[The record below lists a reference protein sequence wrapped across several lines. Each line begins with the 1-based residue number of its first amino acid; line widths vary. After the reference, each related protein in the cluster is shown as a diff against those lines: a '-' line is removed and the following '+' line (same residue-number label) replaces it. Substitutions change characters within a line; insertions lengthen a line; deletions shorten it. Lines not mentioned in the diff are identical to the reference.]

1 MTMPAGKYYIG
12 DLCYVMHPEWDECCD
27 LFFPAN
33 HPPRGVE
40 GEFTL
45 KDGRRFASFSTAYGD
60 GTYRSNIGTGHCV
73 DSGSIGC
80 IRVEDIRDDQY
91 DNIEEL
97 GAVVEFAQPF
107 EVSSDQGLL
116 IFGHV
121 QIETAGGYDE
131 EEDEYED
138 EGSY

>member
-12 DLCYVMHPEWDECCD
+12 DLCYVMHPEWNEVCD

-45 KDGRRFASFSTAYGD
+45 ADGRRFASFGTAYGD
-60 GTYRSNIGTGHCV
+60 GVYRSNISTKHSV

-80 IRVEDIRDDQY
+80 IRMEDIRDDQY

-97 GAVVEFAQPF
+97 GAVVEFDQPF
-107 EVSSDQGLL
+107 EVSADQGLL
-116 IFGHV
+116 VFGHV
-121 QIETAGGYDE
+121 QIETAGGYDWD
-131 EEDEYED
+131 EEDELEV
-138 EGSY
+138 